1 MFLKIWWK
9 IVIFSI
15 FLDMGCRFQ
24 TKPRFWVGSRPGLD
38 SRPSYNSRT
47 RTCASVWSSSSGW
60 RQSYKFQ
67 IFERRIKISNLRK
80 IYIILTF
87 FLCFFNIFK
96 VKFILLDIQLGIFN
110 HIILW
115 KNVFL
120 KLHQN
125 YWFYIFDSNFNKYN
139 KQLIS

>member
-1 MFLKIWWK
+1 
-9 IVIFSI
+9 
-15 FLDMGCRFQ
+15 MGCLFQ
-24 TKPRFWVGSRPGLD
+24 NKFLVPVSVPAHVGSRPGLD
-38 SRPSYNSRT
+38 SRPSYNSRS

-80 IYIILTF
+80 IYIIFLH
-87 FLCFFNIFK
+87 FLCFINIFK

-115 KNVFL
+115 KNVFFL
-120 KLHQN
+120 N
-125 YWFYIFDSNFNKYN
+125 YIRIIDFNIRKYIFDSNFHKYN